1 MIGKIKN
8 LFDKYISAGF
18 PITKDEH
25 QHFTKDEHQHFTK
38 DEHQHFTKDEHQH
51 FCYAKTNPMDLP
63 INLSVQYA
71 RPYKQKVTTTYYLL
85 LITYYLNKNPSVTS

>member
-25 QHFTKDEHQHFTK
+25 QHFTKDEQCSPLQTK
-38 DEHQHFTKDEHQH
+38 S
-51 FCYAKTNPMDLP
+51 N
-63 INLSVQYA
+63 
-71 RPYKQKVTTTYYLL
+71 YYLL
-85 LITYYLNKNPSVTS
+85 SITYYILLK